1 VQPIGDRVSL
11 ESTLRTTNVQ
21 SQEIRMKFVNNFK
34 SCCKSL
40 GQQALLLDW
49 LVNFLD
55 LLITCCST
63 QSQFVADMFKEGDFA
78 QIFQDELISKSIRKH
93 LAGQGEPNPG
103 VKALFSSVESRV
115 IILLS
120 EMANNKVYETFL
132 RKLTEND
139 HMNILENYIKPCLL
153 LQ

>member
-1 VQPIGDRVSL
+1 
-11 ESTLRTTNVQ
+11 
-21 SQEIRMKFVNNFK
+21 MKFVNNFK

-63 QSQFVADMFKEGDFA
+63 QSQFVADIFKEGDFA

-93 LAGQGEPNPG
+93 LAG
-103 VKALFSSVESRV
+103 
-115 IILLS
+115 
-120 EMANNKVYETFL
+120 
-132 RKLTEND
+132 
-139 HMNILENYIKPCLL
+139 
-153 LQ
+153 